1 MWRQNE
7 EGSFDTIVYLRIML
21 AVWLVL
27 VLLCLSYAYIP
38 VIQKGSSLKRLSPT
52 RTDLRFLSVRKNV
65 QLLQSTPSS
74 NGDEITEK
82 YGLEAG
88 MVNAMSNQN
97 SENQKVKPKDLF
109 AKYGIAYLVT
119 SITLAIISYA
129 LCYVLISNGVDVAA
143 VLERVGIKSTSVAS
157 NAGTVAIAYAMH
169 KAASPIR
176 FPPTVALTP
185 VVARWIGRRGAGK
198 EEKASQGNADAA
210 K

>member
-1 MWRQNE
+1 M
-7 EGSFDTIVYLRIML
+7 ML
-21 AVWLVL
+21 SIWLVL
-27 VLLCLSYAYIP
+27 ALLCLSYAYIP
-38 VIQKGSSLKRLSPT
+38 ITQRGSVVKRISLIRN
-52 RTDLRFLSVRKNV
+52 DLRTLSVRANK

-88 MVNAMSNQN
+88 MVNAMANQDGN
-97 SENQKVKPKDLF
+97 NQKVKPKDLF

-198 EEKASQGNADAA
+198 EEKTNQGQTDGA